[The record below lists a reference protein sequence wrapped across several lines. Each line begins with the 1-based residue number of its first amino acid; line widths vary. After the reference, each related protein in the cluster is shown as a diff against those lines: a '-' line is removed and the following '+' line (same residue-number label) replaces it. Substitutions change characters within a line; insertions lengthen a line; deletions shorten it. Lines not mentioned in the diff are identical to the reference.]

1 MVREED
7 GSAAYILKRP
17 NRDMPKPRSLEEVIG
32 VYTGGPGGRH
42 YGEPDHSPQK
52 YLEFLDFIKSILV
65 LSPNQRAS
73 AAQILYHPYVTG
85 DPSSSSTQP
94 RQELNQSHLYQ
105 SQVQQQQLHQ
115 YQMHSFQ
122 HPPYLMPHPT
132 DLQQYQMQ
140 QLQLQQ
146 YQHHFN
152 SQNNNLSNP
161 LYFEQYYSLMHRE
174 QQEIIRQSNPM
185 HAPDMYSIYGNPLPF
200 AAFPSDLQRGR
211 RHDASNAKVRSKS
224 APSSSNANGSSH
236 ASP

>member
-1 MVREED
+1 M
-7 GSAAYILKRP
+7 GSPTI
-17 NRDMPKPRSLEEVIG
+17 PRRSTWSSWTSSSKQAHLLASLSCSSLPTVL
-32 VYTGGPGGRH
+32 T
-42 YGEPDHSPQK
+42 SM
-52 YLEFLDFIKSILV
+52 DFTSRSILV

-73 AAQILYHPYVTG
+73 AAQILFHPYVTG
-85 DPSSSSTQP
+85 DPPSSSTQP
-94 RQELNQSHLYQ
+94 HQEMNQSHLYQ

-122 HPPYLMPHPT
+122 HQPYLMPHPT

-140 QLQLQQ
+140 QSQYQQLQLQQ
-146 YQHHFN
+146 YQHHFS

-161 LYFEQYYSLMHRE
+161 LYYEQYYSLIHQ

-185 HAPDMYSIYGNPLPF
+185 HAPDMYSVYGNPHPF

-211 RHDASNAKVRSKS
+211 RHMDASTAKVRSKS